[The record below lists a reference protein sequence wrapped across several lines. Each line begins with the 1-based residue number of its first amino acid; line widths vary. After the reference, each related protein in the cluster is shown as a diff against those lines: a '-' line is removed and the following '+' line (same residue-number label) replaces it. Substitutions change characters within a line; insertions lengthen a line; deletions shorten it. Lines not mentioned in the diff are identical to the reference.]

1 MMGVVGLSPCLL
13 DPGVA
18 LAILFQKETAL
29 GPVICAD
36 RALGM
41 DSLPHLLWY
50 HRGYGSGG
58 FSINPSSYPSCLS
71 FQSDR

>member
-1 MMGVVGLSPCLL
+1 MGIVSLSQCLL

-36 RALGM
+36 KALGM

-50 HRGYGSGG
+50 YRGYGSSG
-58 FSINPSSYPSCLS
+58 FSINPSFYPSCLP
-71 FQSDR
+71 FISDR